1 MDELQF
7 EWDEDKN
14 IANIKKHHID
24 FNDAIMVFADEHR
37 IELYDESHSYEE
49 DRYNTIGMVGELLFV
64 VYTER
69 KDVIRMISAR
79 LANRYERRLY
89 YDR

>member
-24 FNDAIMVFADEHR
+24 FNDAILVFTDENR
-37 IELYDESHSYEE
+37 IELYDESHSSEE

-89 YDR
+89 YDC